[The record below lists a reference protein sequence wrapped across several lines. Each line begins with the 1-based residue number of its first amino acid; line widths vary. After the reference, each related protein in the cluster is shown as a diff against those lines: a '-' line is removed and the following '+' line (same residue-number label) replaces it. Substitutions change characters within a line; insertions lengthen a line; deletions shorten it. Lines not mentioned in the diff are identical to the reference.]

1 MNEEKTIRLLIER
14 FMAGKTSLEEEAQ
27 ITQWFSTHPDVS
39 ADLKD
44 YQQMFAYFDAGMPLE
59 STTAVNN
66 TESNPKEKL
75 LHRHRK
81 LWISLSIA
89 ASLALIVGLS
99 LPLLQNGK
107 KTTEKPTIA
116 HIVPSSHTEATDSVV
131 NNNEK
136 EAHEETTQP
145 TLLPNQKP
153 KKETRRKRGYH
164 KHLFSPAPPTTL
176 IAETKE
182 TSVTPQAKEYPKEIE
197 NLADAKLMQTQEE
210 EELILQKVLLYNLE
224 KELAVDAYVTS
235 LYEEEEDDNVY

>member
-59 STTAVNN
+59 GTTIND
-66 TESNPKEKL
+66 TESNAKEKS
-75 LHRHRK
+75 LHRHHK
-81 LWISLSIA
+81 LWVSLSIA
-89 ASLALIVGLS
+89 ASLALIVSLS
-99 LPLLQNGK
+99 LPLLQNDK
-107 KTTEKPTIA
+107 ETTEKPTIA
-116 HIVPSSHTEATDSVV
+116 HVAPPTHTEATDSVV

-145 TLLPNQKP
+145 TLLPNPKP
-153 KKETRRKRGYH
+153 KKEIRRKRGYH

-176 IAETKE
+176 IAETTE
-182 TSVTPQAKEYPKEIE
+182 TPVTPQAKEYPKEIE
-197 NLADAKLMQTQEE
+197 DLADAKLMQTQEE